1 MEEIQTRFYSASS
14 RAYDCL
20 RYNKEDFN
28 IAIHVRR
35 GDIVAGHATGNHN
48 HLLRWQDSSYFINVL
63 KNTIRNLTTN
73 RDIKIYLF
81 SQGSVMDFLYFEALG
96 NVELCLDMDAQS
108 SFLHMVYADLLIT
121 SKSSFSY
128 KPALLSRGI
137 KVCPRNFWHGYPERY
152 DWLLA
157 DENGSLDARSIA
169 KLTSRINTC
178 SHI

>member
-1 MEEIQTRFYSASS
+1 
-14 RAYDCL
+14 
-20 RYNKEDFN
+20 
-28 IAIHVRR
+28 
-35 GDIVAGHATGNHN
+35 
-48 HLLRWQDSSYFINVL
+48 
-63 KNTIRNLTTN
+63 
-73 RDIKIYLF
+73 
-81 SQGSVMDFLYFEALG
+81 MDFLYFEALG